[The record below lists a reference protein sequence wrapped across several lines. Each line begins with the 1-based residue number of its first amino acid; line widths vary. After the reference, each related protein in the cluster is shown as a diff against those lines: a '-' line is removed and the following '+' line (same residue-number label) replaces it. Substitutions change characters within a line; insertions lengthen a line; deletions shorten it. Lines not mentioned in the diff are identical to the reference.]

1 MHACYMMAGAGFEAA
16 RQLHAAPGREA
27 RPHGHSFRLGV
38 RAEAQYTDQT
48 TLQAAVEAAA
58 AALDYADLNTALAA
72 CDDLALARHLADA
85 LPHPAAIRLQS
96 APDRGVML
104 DGVQAL
110 VWLNTSFEAAHH
122 LPHVPPG
129 HKCGRLHG
137 HGFGVRIVADAA
149 RCSQDDLARAWEPLR
164 GRLNHRY
171 LNDIAGLDNPTS
183 EVLAQWLHQQL
194 RDALPGLAWV
204 EVRETHSAGS
214 QFDGKR
220 FRIWKEQR
228 FESAMPFDAAGNYT
242 GHSYLVR
249 LMLSGGID
257 RTMGWL
263 LDFGDVKDRFKPI
276 YRQLDHNPLDKLAGL
291 RSRDNAA
298 VAEWVHA
305 QLSPLVPEL
314 ARVDLMENENAGVSL
329 HFHQD
334 MRWPLL

>member
-1 MHACYMMAGAGFEAA
+1 MHACYLIAGAGFEAA
-16 RQLHAAPGREA
+16 RRLPADHGKAA
-27 RPHGHSFRLGV
+27 RPHGHSFRLSAHSEV
-38 RAEAQYTDQT
+38 QYADQA
-48 TLQAAVEAAA
+48 TLQAAVQAAVA
-58 AALDYADLNTALAA
+58 PLDYADLNAALAA
-72 CDDLALARHLADA
+72 CDDLSLARHVADA
-85 LPHPAAIRLQS
+85 LPHPAAIQLRG

-104 DGVQAL
+104 DGPRAL
-110 VWLNTSFEAAHH
+110 SWIASSFEAAHH

-149 RCSQDDLARAWEPLR
+149 QCGQRELARAWAPLHR
-164 GRLNHRY
+164 RLNHHY

-194 RDALPGLAWV
+194 SDAVPGLAWV

-214 QFDGKR
+214 QFDGKT

-228 FESAMPFDAAGNYT
+228 FESAIPFDADGNYT

-249 LMLSGGID
+249 LMLCGGID

-263 LDFGDVKDRFKPI
+263 LDFGDVKDSFKPI
-276 YRQLDHNPLDKLAGL
+276 YRQLDHNPLDKLAGV
-291 RSRDNAA
+291 RGADSAA
-298 VAEWVHA
+298 VAEWIHA

-314 ARVDLMENENAGVSL
+314 SRIDLMESDDAGVSL
-329 HFHQD
+329 HFRQD

>member
-1 MHACYMMAGAGFEAA
+1 MHACYMMADAGFEAA
-16 RQLHAAPGREA
+16 RRLHAAPGREA
-27 RPHGHSFRLGV
+27 RLHGHSFRLSA
-38 RAEAQYTDQT
+38 RCEAQYTDQAALQAA
-48 TLQAAVEAAA
+48 LQAAVAP
-58 AALDYADLNTALAA
+58 LDYADLNAVLAA
-72 CDDLALARHLADA
+72 CDDLALARHVAHA
-85 LPHPAAIRLQS
+85 LPHPAAIKLQG

-104 DGVQAL
+104 DGARTL
-110 VWLNTSFEAAHH
+110 VWLNVSFEAAHY
-122 LPHVPPG
+122 LPHVPAG

-137 HGFGVRIVADAA
+137 HGFGVRLAADAA
-149 RCSQDDLARAWEPLR
+149 SCNQHDLARAWAPLHR
-164 GRLNHRY
+164 RLDQHY

-183 EVLAQWLHQQL
+183 EVLAHWLHQQL
-194 RDALPGLAWV
+194 QGELPGLAWV

-214 QFDGKR
+214 QFDGQR

-249 LMLSGGID
+249 LMLAGDID

-276 YRQLDHNPLDKLAGL
+276 YRQLDHNPLDKLSGL

-298 VAEWVHA
+298 VAEWIHA

-314 ARVDLMENENAGVSL
+314 ARIDLMENEHAGVSL
-329 HFHQD
+329 HFNQD

>member
-1 MHACYMMAGAGFEAA
+1 MHACYLIAGAGFEAA
-16 RQLHAAPGREA
+16 RRLPADHGKAA
-27 RPHGHSFRLGV
+27 RPHGHSFRLSARSEV
-38 RAEAQYTDQT
+38 QYADQAA
-48 TLQAAVEAAA
+48 LQAAVQAAVA
-58 AALDYADLNTALAA
+58 PLDYADLNAALAA
-72 CDDLALARHLADA
+72 CDDLSLARHVADA
-85 LPHPAAIRLQS
+85 LPHPAAIQLRG

-104 DGVQAL
+104 DGPRAL
-110 VWLNTSFEAAHH
+110 SWIASSFEAAHH

-149 RCSQDDLARAWEPLR
+149 QCGQRELARAWAPLHR
-164 GRLNHRY
+164 RLNHHY

-194 RDALPGLAWV
+194 SDAVLGLAWV

-214 QFDGKR
+214 QFDGKT

-228 FESAMPFDAAGNYT
+228 FESAIPFDADGNYT

-276 YRQLDHNPLDKLAGL
+276 YRQLDHNPLDKLASVRGAD
-291 RSRDNAA
+291 SAA
-298 VAEWVHA
+298 VAEWIHA

-314 ARVDLMENENAGVSL
+314 SRIDLMESDDAGVSL
-329 HFHQD
+329 HFRQD

>member
-1 MHACYMMAGAGFEAA
+1 MHASYLIAVAGFEAA
-16 RQLHAAPGREA
+16 RRLPADHGQAA
-27 RPHGHSFRLGV
+27 RPHGHSFRLSV
-38 RAEAQYTDQT
+38 RSDAQNTSQDA
-48 TLQAAVEAAA
+48 LQAAVQAAVA
-58 AALDYADLNTALAA
+58 PLDYTDLNAALAA
-72 CDDLALARHLADA
+72 SDDLSLARHIADT
-85 LPHPAAIRLQS
+85 LPHPAAIQLRG

-104 DGVQAL
+104 DDARAL
-110 VWLNTSFEAAHH
+110 SWINSSFEAAHY

-149 RCSQDDLARAWEPLR
+149 LSGQHDLARAWATLH

-171 LNDIAGLDNPTS
+171 LNDIPGLDNPTS

-194 RDALPGLAWV
+194 RDAVPGLAWV

-214 QFDGKR
+214 QFDGKT

-228 FESAMPFDAAGNYT
+228 FESAMPFDADGHYT

-257 RTMGWL
+257 RAMGWL

-291 RSRDNAA
+291 RRADNAA
-298 VAEWVHA
+298 VAEWIHA
-305 QLSPLVPEL
+305 QLAPLVPEL
-314 ARVDLMENENAGVSL
+314 SRIDLMESDDAGVSL
-329 HFHQD
+329 HFRQD